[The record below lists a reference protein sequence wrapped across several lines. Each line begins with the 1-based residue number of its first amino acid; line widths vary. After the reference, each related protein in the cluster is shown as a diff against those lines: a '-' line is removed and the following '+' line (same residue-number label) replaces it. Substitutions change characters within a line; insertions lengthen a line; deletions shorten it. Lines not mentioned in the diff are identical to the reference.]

1 MSARIPTERLFRDH
15 AGFVAS
21 FLRKLGV
28 RAADVEDA
36 VQEVFL
42 VAHQRGYRPGPAA
55 PRSWLGAIAWRVAS
69 ARRRVASHR
78 REIPDD
84 SGIHQLSS
92 GAPSPAAAAET
103 RQALVLAKQALATLD
118 EEHRVP
124 FILYELEG
132 EGCASIAAAL
142 DVPVGTVYSRLHNAR
157 QRFLAAYA
165 EAESDP
171 NAPTSRWEHE

>member
-1 MSARIPTERLFRDH
+1 MSAPIPTERLFRDH
-15 AGFVAS
+15 AAFVAS

-28 RAADVEDA
+28 RPADVDDA

-42 VAHQRGYRPGPAA
+42 VAHQKSYLPGPAT

-69 ARRRVASHR
+69 ARRRAASQ

-84 SGIHQLSS
+84 SGIQRLSS
-92 GAPSPAAAAET
+92 AAPSPAANAES
-103 RQALVLAKQALATLD
+103 RQALALAVRALGTLD

-132 EGCASIAAAL
+132 ESCASIAAGL
-142 DVPVGTVYSRLHNAR
+142 GVPVGTIYSRLHNAR
-157 QRFLAAYA
+157 QRFLTAHA
-165 EAESDP
+165 EAEGTP
-171 NAPTSRWEHE
+171 ERHEGDEVGR